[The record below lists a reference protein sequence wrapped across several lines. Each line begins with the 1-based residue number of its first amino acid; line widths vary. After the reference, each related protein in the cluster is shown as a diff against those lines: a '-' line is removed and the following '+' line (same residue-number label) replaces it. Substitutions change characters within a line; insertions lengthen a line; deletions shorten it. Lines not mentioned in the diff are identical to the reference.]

1 MKNKILAV
9 GLLFSGLACAQPDYV
24 SLKNGINLIDIN
36 ADGVKDI
43 VFSAIYDNNT
53 SHPSQTI
60 NVFIKNKHGGYN
72 IVPYPEASGF
82 TWADVSLSAST
93 TKIYDYKL
101 IRSQKKY
108 FMVSAEKFVTAQN
121 GSDVSDLT
129 RVKIS
134 RYIMVEGGNDP
145 GIPAFQWNQ
154 AGSYITKEKYN
165 DVDDALKN
173 IKMDDFK

>member
-1 MKNKILAV
+1 
-9 GLLFSGLACAQPDYV
+9 
-24 SLKNGINLIDIN
+24 
-36 ADGVKDI
+36 
-43 VFSAIYDNNT
+43 
-53 SHPSQTI
+53 
-60 NVFIKNKHGGYN
+60 
-72 IVPYPEASGF
+72 
-82 TWADVSLSAST
+82 
-93 TKIYDYKL
+93 
-101 IRSQKKY
+101 
-108 FMVSAEKFVTAQN
+108 MVSAEKFVTAQN

-154 AGSYITKEKYN
+154 AGSYITKQKYN

>member
-1 MKNKILAV
+1 MNNKILV
-9 GLLFSGLACAQPDYV
+9 LGLLFSGLACAQPDCV

-36 ADGVKDI
+36 ADGMKDI
-43 VFSAIYDNNT
+43 IFSASYDNNT

-60 NVFIKNKHGGYN
+60 NVFVKNKHGGYN

-101 IRSQKKY
+101 IKSRNKY
-108 FMVSAEKFVTAQN
+108 FMVSAEKFITAKNN
-121 GSDVSDLT
+121 GDITDLT
-129 RVKIS
+129 RVKMN
-134 RYIMVEGGNDP
+134 RYIIVEGGNDP

-154 AGSYITKEKYN
+154 AGSYVTKEKYN

-173 IKMDDFK
+173 INMDDFK